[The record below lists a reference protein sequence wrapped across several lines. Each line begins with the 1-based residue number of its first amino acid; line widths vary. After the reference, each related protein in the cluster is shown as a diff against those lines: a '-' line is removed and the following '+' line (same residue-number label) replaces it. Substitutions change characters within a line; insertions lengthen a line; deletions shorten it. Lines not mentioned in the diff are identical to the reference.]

1 MDLFDYANK
10 NKEEKTAPLAERMRA
25 KNLSEFLGQEHIV
38 SDGSLLRRAIKTDR
52 LGSCIF
58 WGPPGSGKT
67 RLQT

>member
-58 WGPPGSGKT
+58 W
-67 RLQT
+67 